1 MKTRNILIGILI
13 LSLAI
18 SGCAA
23 KAMEAPVAQ
32 TAGDVYNRMDAGVAA
47 EAPMAP
53 AAEYSADSSK
63 AAGGVAAVESEI
75 KQMVIMN
82 ADLSIAVNDPTES
95 LADIQKMAKE
105 MGGFTVSSN
114 LYKTLTPSGIEVPE
128 AYVTIRVP
136 AERLDEALQKIKA
149 MTGDP
154 EKYTLTENVSGQDVT
169 QEYTDLQ
176 SRLRNLEEADA
187 KLTEFYEKAEKT
199 EDALAIYNQK
209 MQVTEQIEV
218 LKGQIQYYEQSVAK
232 SAITV
237 RLQSKETIA
246 PITVAGWQPSGVA
259 RDALQAL
266 IDFGKGLVNFLI
278 WVGILIIPILL
289 IIGLP
294 VFFLVRWLV
303 RRNRSTRESRA
314 QAAAAART
322 YDPNNIGKPPLP
334 PK

>member
-1 MKTRNILIGILI
+1 MNTRRIFVGILI
-13 LSLAI
+13 LALTV

-23 KAMEAPVAQ
+23 RQATVSDYDGGY
-32 TAGDVYNRMDAGVAA
+32 TANQGEMPMA
-47 EAPMAP
+47 EAPA
-53 AAEYSADSSK
+53 AAEEFALDSSK
-63 AAGGVAAVESEI
+63 ATGVSSAEAEVQ
-75 KQMVIMN
+75 QMVIMN
-82 ADLSIAVNDPTES
+82 ADLSIAVDDPVDT
-95 LADIQKMAKE
+95 LDDIQKMAKE

-114 LYKTLTPSGIEVPE
+114 LYKTQTIAGNEVPE

-136 AERLDEALQKIKA
+136 AEDLDETLEKIKA

-154 EKYTLTENVSGQDVT
+154 EKYTLSETVSGQDVT

-187 KLTEFYEKAEKT
+187 KLSEFYEQAKET

-218 LKGQIQYYEQSVAK
+218 LKGQIQYYEQASAK
-232 SAITV
+232 SAISI
-237 RLQSKETIA
+237 RIQAKETIA

-289 IIGLP
+289 VIGVP
-294 VFFLVRWLV
+294 VYFFVRWLV
-303 RRNRSTRESRA
+303 RRNRRKMADRVQYPAAPKAKDPSTS
-314 QAAAAART
+314 
-322 YDPNNIGKPPLP
+322 GKPPLP
-334 PK
+334 PM